1 MLGKVKTSQR
11 PINKRLFTFSD
22 EECENSAKTELL
34 TPDDFCQ
41 ANNNNLNSLFLHMN
55 FSSVSYHTDDLN
67 TLTKD
72 CKSKSKVIG
81 ISECR
86 MKTDRLLLS
95 NTNMNNYSHEYTPA
109 ESFKEGTLLYIDKN
123 LQYRVRSDLILNKS
137 KKLNQF
143 F

>member
-1 MLGKVKTSQR
+1 
-11 PINKRLFTFSD
+11 
-22 EECENSAKTELL
+22 
-34 TPDDFCQ
+34 
-41 ANNNNLNSLFLHMN
+41 MN
-55 FSSVSYHTDDLN
+55 FSSVSYHIDDLN

-95 NTNMNNYSHEYTPA
+95 NTNMNKYSHEYTPA